1 MEQETLKF
9 LRLLSQRYPNIQTA
23 SSEIINLNAILNLP
37 KGTEHFLSDLHG
49 EYEAFSHIL
58 RNASGVIKRK
68 IDEAFQTTLTQAE
81 RKTLATLIYYPR
93 QKLALVKK
101 EQRYLNDWYKI
112 TLYRLVEICRIIASK
127 YTRSKVRKAL
137 PKDFE
142 YIIEELL
149 HEHGDVENKQ
159 KYYAG
164 IIDTIIKTGRADAFI
179 TELAH
184 LIQRL
189 AIDRLHIL
197 GDIFDRGPGADL
209 IMETLKHYHCVDV
222 QWGNHD
228 VMWMGA
234 AAGSPVCI
242 ASVLRLAARYNNL
255 DTVEDGYGISLRP
268 LVTFAMEVYR
278 DDPCECFLPETV
290 NGSSGDSMKDLEIM
304 AKIHK
309 AIAVIQFKLEGEII
323 RRNPVYEMEDRLLL
337 DKIDF
342 EKGTLRLDGKEFPMK
357 DTHFP
362 TVQPENPYRLTP
374 EETDVMEKLR
384 TFFMHSEKLQEHIR
398 FLYSKGGMYLKF
410 NGNLLYHGCIP
421 VEEDGAFMAFETE
434 EGMLSGK
441 ALLDYADKTARKGY
455 FLPQDA
461 EEKQHSEDFLWYLGC
476 GKKSPLFG
484 KSKMST
490 FERYFIEEKEEW
502 TEKKNAYYDKMEDA
516 TLCERILKEF
526 GMDPATSHIINGH
539 VPVKCKAG
547 EKPIKANGKLFV
559 IDGGLSKA
567 YQATTGIAGYTLI
580 YNSYGLLLTSH
591 QPFCSRARAIEEEQD
606 IHSSTEVVEKTST
619 RMRVADTDIGLALKS
634 QIEEL
639 QLLLEAYTKGLIHQN
654 E

>member
-58 RNASGVIKRK
+58 RNASGVIKGK

-209 IMETLKHYHCVDV
+209 IMETLKRYHCVDV

-228 VMWMGA
+228 VTWMGA
-234 AAGSPVCI
+234 AAGSPACI

-278 DDPCECFLPETV
+278 KDPCACFLPESV
-290 NGSSGDSMKDLEIM
+290 NGNDGDSMKDLEIM

-357 DTHFP
+357 DMHFP

-374 EETDVMEKLR
+374 EENDVMEKLR

-421 VEEDGAFMAFETE
+421 VEEDGSFMAFETE

-441 ALLDYADKTARKGY
+441 ALLDWADKTARKGY

-461 EEKQHSEDFLWYLGC
+461 EEKQRSEDFLWYLGC

-490 FERYFIEEKEEW
+490 FERYFIEDKEEW

-516 TLCERILKEF
+516 ALCERILKEF
-526 GMDPATSHIINGH
+526 DMDPETSHIINGH

-591 QPFCSRARAIEEEQD
+591 QPFCSRTRAIEEEQD
-606 IHSSTEVVEKTST
+606 IHSTTEVVEKTST

>member
-1 MEQETLKF
+1 MKF
-9 LRLLSQRYPNIQTA
+9 LQLLSQEYPNIQTA

-58 RNASGVIKRK
+58 RNASGVIKQK
-68 IDEAFQTTLTQAE
+68 IDNCFQTTLTRAE

-93 QKLALVKK
+93 QKLELLKK
-101 EQRYLNDWYKI
+101 EQQHLNDWYKV
-112 TLYRLVEICRIIASK
+112 TLYRLVEICRMVASK

-142 YIIEELL
+142 YIMEELL
-149 HEHGDVENKQ
+149 HEHGDVDNKQ
-159 KYYAG
+159 KYYEG
-164 IIDTIIKTGRADAFI
+164 IIETIIKTGRADAFI

-197 GDIFDRGPGADL
+197 GDIFDRGPGAEQ
-209 IMETLKHYHCVDV
+209 IMETLKNYHCVDI

-234 AAGSPVCI
+234 AAGSQVCI
-242 ASVLRLAARYNNL
+242 ANVLRLAARYNTL

-268 LVTFAMEVYR
+268 LVTFALDTYR

-290 NGSSGDSMKDLEIM
+290 GRSEADSIRDLEIM

-309 AIAVIQFKLEGEII
+309 AIAIIQFKLEGEVI
-323 RRNPVYEMEDRLLL
+323 RRNPRYEMQDRMLL
-337 DKIDF
+337 DKVDY
-342 EKGTLRLDGKEFPMK
+342 EKGILHLDGKTFPMK
-357 DTHFP
+357 DYHFP
-362 TVQPENPYRLTP
+362 TVDPQNPYCLTA
-374 EETDVMEKLR
+374 EEQDVMEKVKI
-384 TFFMHSEKLQEHIR
+384 FFLHSEKLQEHVR
-398 FLYSKGGMYLKF
+398 FLYSKGSMYLTF

-421 VEEDGAFMAFETE
+421 VEKDGRFMEFETE
-434 EGMLSGK
+434 DGRLCGK

-455 FLPQDA
+455 FLPEQSA
-461 EEKQHSEDFLWYLGC
+461 EKQASEDFLWYLGC

-490 FERYFIEEKEEW
+490 FERYFIEDKAEW
-502 TEKKNAYYDKMEDA
+502 AEKKNAYYDKMEDA
-516 TLCERILKEF
+516 ALCEQILREF
-526 GMDPATSHIINGH
+526 GLNPVTSHIINGH

-547 EKPIKANGKLFV
+547 EKPMKANGKLFV

-567 YQATTGIAGYTLI
+567 YQATTGIAGYTLT
-580 YNSYGLLLTSH
+580 YNSYGLRLTSH

-606 IHSSTEVVEKTST
+606 IHSSTEVVEKTAS
-619 RMRVADTDIGLALKS
+619 RLRVKDTDIGRELKS
-634 QIEEL
+634 RIEDL
-639 QLLLEAYTKGLIHQN
+639 QQLLEAYVKGVIHPN
-654 E
+654 